1 MSPDT
6 PMEQKDSKVTS
17 DVQTFDDS
25 LMDLSVVLEDQN
37 NDTSIRLETEVKLS
51 DEPLII
57 MTRDVT
63 NLERKVC

>member
-1 MSPDT
+1 MSPGT

-25 LMDLSVVLEDQN
+25 LMVLEDQN

>member
-1 MSPDT
+1 
-6 PMEQKDSKVTS
+6 MEQKDSKVTS